1 MSSNNHPVF
10 SHKTQRNSDDLPGTT
25 SSGKKGPV
33 LCFQNLSYESQE
45 KSGFPFCWKTTDKR
59 TLSVINGIMKPG
71 LNAIMGPPGGGK
83 SLLLGLLAARKKP
96 RGLSGNVWVHGVPK
110 CNSGYVV
117 QDDVVMSTLS
127 MRENMQFSASLR
139 LPTTMSKEEKNNRIS
154 KVIEKL
160 GLHEMADSKVKSKG
174 ERKMVSIGMEL
185 ILDPSIL
192 FLDEPTTGLDWNT
205 AYKIIKLLKSIS
217 EQERTI
223 IFSIHQPGYSIFNI
237 FDSLTLLASGKLMYH
252 GPAQEAL
259 EYFKSAGYKSECY
272 IIPEEFFLDIITGII
287 KRESED
293 HEASNTEMPLENEE
307 SVIESLAEFY
317 TKSPI
322 CGETKS
328 ELERLSKDLNKRRLF
343 REEITY
349 VTSFGHQL
357 IHITRRSFQNLV
369 GHPRPWIVQ
378 LIGTLILGL
387 VVGVTFLLL
396 RDHCTEIQIRAGVL
410 FFLMVYQCLSSVSV
424 MEFFVNQNQL
434 FLHEHISGYYKVS
447 SYFFGNILFDLLSRR
462 FLPSFIFTCILY
474 LMMGLKPEVEAFFI
488 MSFTLMM
495 VAFSSI
501 SLALAIG
508 AGNSDT
514 TTATCIADIY
524 FIFMMIFLG
533 LSLYFE
539 NMTPQL
545 SWIHYFSIPYYGL
558 TALLHN
564 EFLGQ
569 YFCSAL
575 STTPGR
581 ICSNY
586 VMCSGDEFLMIQ
598 DIDLSPW
605 GLWKNHVALASL
617 MIIFLT
623 IAYLKFLFL
632 KTPILSSASIF
643 YELDPHLKRT
653 LI

>member
-1 MSSNNHPVF
+1 
-10 SHKTQRNSDDLPGTT
+10 
-25 SSGKKGPV
+25 
-33 LCFQNLSYESQE
+33 
-45 KSGFPFCWKTTDKR
+45 
-59 TLSVINGIMKPG
+59 MKPG
-71 LNAIMGPPGGGK
+71 LNAIMGPPGAGK

-96 RGLSGNVWVHGVPK
+96 RGLSGDVWVHGVPK

-117 QDDVVMSTLS
+117 QDDVVMSTLTVGQ
-127 MRENMQFSASLR
+127 NMWFSTSLR
-139 LPTTMSKEEKNNRIS
+139 LPTTMSKEDKNELIK

-160 GLHEMADSKVKSKG
+160 GLSEVADSKQGTCFVKSKG

-205 AYKIIKLLKSIS
+205 AYKIIKLLKSLS

-223 IFSIHQPGYSIFNI
+223 IFSIHQPGYSIFNM

-259 EYFKSAGYKSECY
+259 EYFKSAVN
-272 IIPEEFFLDIITGII
+272 
-287 KRESED
+287 
-293 HEASNTEMPLENEE
+293 NTEMPLDNEE
-307 SVIESLAEFY
+307 SVIEALSDFY
-317 TKSPI
+317 TKSPV

-328 ELERLSKDLNKRRLF
+328 ELERLSKDQNKRRLF

-357 IHITRRSFQNLV
+357 IHITQRSFQNLM
-369 GHPRPWIVQ
+369 GHPWPWIVQ

-410 FFLMVYQCLSSVSV
+410 FFLMVHQCLSSVSV
-424 MEFFVNQNQL
+424 MELFVNQNQL
-434 FLHEHISGYYKVS
+434 FLHELISGYYKVS

-474 LMMGLKPEVEAFFI
+474 LMMGLKPAVEAFFI

-514 TTATCIADIY
+514 TTATRIADIY
-524 FIFMMIFLG
+524 FIFMMIFWG

-586 VMCSGDEFLMIQ
+586 VMCVMFVAQSDHQTAGQ
-598 DIDLSPW
+598 DAVVGSVGLDKEEPSQASCSPRAPSH
-605 GLWKNHVALASL
+605 KKKEAAP
-617 MIIFLT
+617 LT
-623 IAYLKFLFL
+623 AEAMAI
-632 KTPILSSASIF
+632 
-643 YELDPHLKRT
+643 
-653 LI
+653 